1 MQRAKF
7 PSSRPADQLTLDRQ
21 KQEAFRDQVLDSTQ
35 NQRSCDI
42 TASWLQSSQLR
53 FLRGAVDRRVQAAL
67 DQQEVHVAER
77 RDRSV
82 SGGRSLSPPVCTRVS
97 PPARLVRSA
106 STSLMC
112 PPVCLL
118 LSQASCPV
126 GDGGAAAPA
135 GDGGD
140 EGDVAGE
147 ASEDERTS

>member
-82 SGGRSLSPPVCTRVS
+82 SGGRSLSVS
-97 PPARLVRSA
+97 SCLYPCVP
-106 STSLMC
+106 TC
-112 PPVCLL
+112 PSRQVCLH
-118 LSQASCPV
+118 LSYVSSCLSPSV
-126 GDGGAAAPA
+126 PGF
-135 GDGGD
+135 
-140 EGDVAGE
+140 V
-147 ASEDERTS
+147 SCWRRRSSSSSRRWRR